1 MSIRTCR
8 WLMKHVSHFI
18 TKFCVKAKKKFILGE
33 MSEQEPKNKVQIL
46 PTKPGAVWHMFPEQ
60 ISECNTH
67 INNSSS
73 SSKKKKFRRISTDS
87 TVCWRTCCDGRL
99 GPVRVGVLKRKAFLG
114 KTLFCQQKNKF
125 SSILY
130 RARTRNRPKP
140 ICYSLSKVG
149 LTFLLG
155 TLGKS
160 GFFSWWERN
169 YKSQVKNL

>member
-1 MSIRTCR
+1 
-8 WLMKHVSHFI
+8 MKCQNKNQK
-18 TKFCVKAKKKFILGE
+18 TKFKSCPQNLALYDICFQNRFQSVIHISTTAAAPAKKKF
-33 MSEQEPKNKVQIL
+33 QP
-46 PTKPGAVWHMFPEQ
+46 
-60 ISECNTH
+60 
-67 INNSSS
+67 
-73 SSKKKKFRRISTDS
+73 ISTDS